1 MRAPHGTADSDG
13 SHRSHGSPNANT
25 GAGSPEPRGGPSL
38 LDELLTATEVASILR
53 LKVSTIED
61 YARRGLLPSVKVGRH
76 RRFIRSEL
84 ERAIA
89 DRHDS
94 TP

>member
-1 MRAPHGTADSDG
+1 MRAPYETANPDG
-13 SHRSHGSPNANT
+13 SHRSHGSTNASQ
-25 GAGSPEPRGGPSL
+25 AAASPEPRGGPSL
-38 LDELLTATEVASILR
+38 LDELLTAAEVASILR
-53 LKVSTIED
+53 LKVSTVED
-61 YARRGLLPSVKVGRH
+61 YARRGVLPSVKVGRH

-89 DRHDS
+89 DRHVS